1 MATKSTWS
9 IFNTELASLLYEK
22 IMQCTIQMKSLYKS
36 KANAHYLKRTKVGIS
51 FSIVLSQSM
60 KRKKFKWNFAFTP
73 KLTVTLTFP
82 VEFYIYCS
90 SYGLHFYTS
99 QMEILQSMKDSFFCN
114 LYWGLLTEVV
124 VVSNALV
131 SNKFLKA
138 HIFDAALIFS
148 NFFVIIHRFIAD
160 VTWVFTLVWWA
171 AQCEYLFFSFLNKW
185 KFSVSQIGFLAHSM

>member
-1 MATKSTWS
+1 
-9 IFNTELASLLYEK
+9 
-22 IMQCTIQMKSLYKS
+22 MQCTIQMKSLYKS

-73 KLTVTLTFP
+73 TLTVTVTLTFP

-138 HIFDAALIFS
+138 HIFDAALNIYLVIFLLLFIDLS
-148 NFFVIIHRFIAD
+148 QMWRGFSHWFGEPHNVNIYFFLSSINENFQFPRLDF
-160 VTWVFTLVWWA
+160 
-171 AQCEYLFFSFLNKW
+171 
-185 KFSVSQIGFLAHSM
+185 

>member
-22 IMQCTIQMKSLYKS
+22 IMRCTIQMKSVYKF

-60 KRKKFKWNFAFTP
+60 KREKKFKWNSAFTP
-73 KLTVTLTFP
+73 TLTVTVTVTVTLTFP
-82 VEFYIYCS
+82 VEFHIHCS

-114 LYWGLLTEVV
+114 LY
-124 VVSNALV
+124 
-131 SNKFLKA
+131 
-138 HIFDAALIFS
+138 
-148 NFFVIIHRFIAD
+148 
-160 VTWVFTLVWWA
+160 
-171 AQCEYLFFSFLNKW
+171 
-185 KFSVSQIGFLAHSM
+185 